1 MRKNVASAGKLAK
14 TAVAALGA
22 RGLVAGSGLAEVAP
36 AALAATSTAKAE
48 KSEKVDTKA
57 IEAEP
62 FSMDV
67 DCAACHKKAVKKM
80 EKEGYTGALHASL
93 ECGMCHNEDDL
104 VKVHTETEKYTA
116 KKGDK
121 VVALTKTAINEEA
134 CFACHGTLEELAE
147 TTKDSTVLTDENGL
161 TVNPHDLPA
170 DHYGSKVMCGSC
182 HKMHDTKEIE
192 VSAANACLGCHHDN
206 VYECGTCH
214 AV

>member
-1 MRKNVASAGKLAK
+1 MEKKASNIKLAAASAVAVLAL
-14 TAVAALGA
+14 A
-22 RGLVAGSGLAEVAP
+22 GLTFGLAAP
-36 AALAATSTAKAE
+36 VVPSAEAATAKATAD
-48 KSEKVDTKA
+48 STTTKTSA
-57 IEAEP
+57 ADVESQP

-67 DCAACHKKAVKKM
+67 DCAVCHKKAVKKM
-80 EKEGYTGALHASL
+80 EKEGYTGALHSQL
-93 ECGMCHNEDDL
+93 ECGMCHNEKDL
-104 VKVHTETEKYTA
+104 VEVHEKTEKYTA

-121 VVALTKTAINEEA
+121 VVALTKTAINEDA
-134 CFACHGTLEELAE
+134 CYACHGTLEELAQ

-161 TVNPHDLPA
+161 AVNPHDLPA

-192 VSAANACLGCHHDN
+192 VSAVNACLGCHHDN